1 MIRGRP
7 CRLALVLAVGVAA
20 CAPARAQTSASRDT
34 VVPLHAPAVI
44 DSAAGR
50 TAPHG
55 RDAAIPAHADSARA
69 HGRFD
74 DAARWSRAWD
84 DPERDG
90 WQDPQRV
97 VDLLR
102 LRPGMRVADIG
113 AGTGYFNPFLSR
125 AVGPDG
131 LVFAADIESTLVAHM
146 QSRAE
151 AESTAN
157 VRPVLAAPDDPRIP
171 VARLDRVLLVNTYHH
186 VDGRI
191 GYFRRLRR
199 LLDENSLRR
208 DRRLVARAACSRP
221 GAGAQGHSRGSDGG
235 DARRRVQGGRA
246 SGSALSVR
254 LGLPTPALKEV
265 ERRCARC

>member
-1 MIRGRP
+1 
-7 CRLALVLAVGVAA
+7 
-20 CAPARAQTSASRDT
+20 
-34 VVPLHAPAVI
+34 VI
-44 DSAAGR
+44 DSAANR

-55 RDAAIPAHADSARA
+55 SDAAIPAQADSARA
-69 HGRFD
+69 HGRFE

-84 DPERDG
+84 DPERYG

-146 QSRAE
+146 QSRAAE
-151 AESTAN
+151 ESTAN

-199 LLDENSLRR
+199 QLDENSLVVIVDWLPGQLARGPAP
-208 DRRLVARAACSRP
+208 VHKVTPEEAMEEMRAA
-221 GAGAQGHSRGSDGG
+221 GY
-235 DARRRVQGGRA
+235 RV
-246 SGSALSVR
+246 
-254 LGLPTPALKEV
+254 V
-265 ERRCARC
+265 ERADLRYQYVLVFRPQP